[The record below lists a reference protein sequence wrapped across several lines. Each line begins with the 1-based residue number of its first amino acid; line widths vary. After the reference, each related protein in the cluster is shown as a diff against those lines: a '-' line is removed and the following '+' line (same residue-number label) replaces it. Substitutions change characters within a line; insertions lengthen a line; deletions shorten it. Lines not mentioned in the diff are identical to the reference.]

1 MIAIDGSR
9 GEGGGQIL
17 RTALSLSC
25 LFGEPF
31 RMFDIRRGR
40 PKPGLM
46 PQHLAAV
53 EAARRISGARVSGD
67 VPGSAELV
75 FSPGEVAGGEI
86 VLDIGTAGSTVL
98 VLQAVAPALLFAGRE
113 SEVVLSGG
121 THVPFSPSY
130 HYAAGVFAPALR
142 RLGLDIRLS
151 IGSYGFYPRGGGKIR
166 ARLVP
171 AKAVAPLRAEGRG
184 TLLAV
189 TGESGVGSLPLSIA
203 ERQKE
208 AALAMIRAASPGSA
222 GKADVRSIS
231 VGTPGQGT
239 FVFLVA
245 ESEGGAAGF
254 GALGARGK
262 RAESVG
268 EEAANAF
275 LEYLAAGESAL
286 DPHLA
291 DQLVPYL
298 AMSGG
303 ESVFTTSRVTQHLLT
318 NLWAVG
324 LFRPFRYDVE
334 GELGRPGRVR
344 IRP

>member
-1 MIAIDGSR
+1 MIVIDGSR

-25 LFGEPF
+25 LFRKPF

-53 EAARRISGARVSGD
+53 AAAAGISGAEVSGNAR
-67 VPGSAELV
+67 GSTELV
-75 FSPGEVAGGEI
+75 FSPGKPRGGDL
-86 VLDIGTAGSTVL
+86 VLDIGTAGSVVL
-98 VLQAVAPALLFAGRE
+98 VLQTIVPALLFAAGE

-130 HYAAGVFAPALR
+130 HYASGVFAPALR
-142 RLGLDIRLS
+142 RLGCDIGLS
-151 IGSYGFYPRGGGKIR
+151 IESCGFYPRGGGRIR
-166 ARLVP
+166 ARVAP
-171 AKAVAPLRAEGRG
+171 AKAIAPLRAADRGR
-184 TLLAV
+184 LLAL
-189 TGESGVGSLPLSIA
+189 TGESGVGNLPLSIA
-203 ERQKE
+203 ERQRD
-208 AALAMIRAASPGSA
+208 AALAKARSLIREPGVR
-222 GKADVRSIS
+222 ADIRTVS
-231 VGTPGQGT
+231 VPGPGQGT
-239 FVFLVA
+239 FIFLA
-245 ESEGGAAGF
+245 AGSEGGLAGF

-268 EEAANAF
+268 EEAARA
-275 LEYLAAGESAL
+275 LLDYAAAGAAL
-286 DPHLA
+286 DPNLA

-298 AMSGG
+298 AMSDG

-324 LFRPFRYDVE
+324 LFHPFRYDVE
-334 GELGRPGRVR
+334 GEPGRPGRVR

>member
-25 LFGEPF
+25 LFREPF
-31 RMFDIRRGR
+31 RIYNVRKGR

-53 EAARRISGARVSGD
+53 EAARRISAGQVSGD
-67 VPGSAELV
+67 RPGSAELV
-75 FSPGEVAGGEI
+75 FSPGAVAGGEI

-98 VLQAVAPALLFAGRE
+98 VLQTIVPALLIASGE

-151 IGSYGFYPRGGGKIR
+151 IESYGFYPRGGGRIR
-166 ARLVP
+166 ARLLP
-171 AKAVAPLRAEGRG
+171 AVAIAPLRAVERGR
-184 TLLAV
+184 LLAV
-189 TGESGVGSLPLSIA
+189 TGESGVGNLPAAIA
-203 ERQKE
+203 ERQKD
-208 AALAMIRAASPGSA
+208 AALAKVRPAIRDSGVA
-222 GKADVRSIS
+222 ADVRTVS
-231 VGTPGQGT
+231 VPSPGQGT
-239 FVFLVA
+239 FLFLAA
-245 ESEGGAAGF
+245 ESEGAVAGF
-254 GALGARGK
+254 CALGARGK
-262 RAESVG
+262 RAERVG

-275 LEYLAAGESAL
+275 LDHDATGAAL

-303 ESVFTTSRVTQHLLT
+303 ESVFTTSRVTPHLLT

-324 LFRPFRYDVE
+324 LFRPFRCDVE
-334 GELGRPGRVR
+334 GELGKPGRVR

>member
-25 LFGEPF
+25 LFREPF
-31 RMFDIRRGR
+31 RILNVRKGR

-53 EAARRISGARVSGD
+53 EAARRISAGQVSGD
-67 VPGSAELV
+67 RPGSTELV
-75 FSPGEVAGGEI
+75 FSPGAVAGGGI

-98 VLQAVAPALLFAGRE
+98 VLQTIVPALLFASGE
-113 SEVVLSGG
+113 SEVVISGG

-142 RLGLDIRLS
+142 KLGLDIRLS
-151 IGSYGFYPRGGGKIR
+151 IESYGFYPRGGGRIR
-166 ARLVP
+166 AHLLP
-171 AKAVAPLRAEGRG
+171 AKAIAPLRAVERG
-184 TLLAV
+184 KLLAV
-189 TGESGVGSLPLSIA
+189 RGESGVGNLPLAIA
-203 ERQKE
+203 DRQKE
-208 AALAMIRAASPGSA
+208 AALAKVRPAIRGS
-222 GKADVRSIS
+222 GIQADVRVAS
-231 VGTPGQGT
+231 VQTPGQGT
-239 FVFLVA
+239 FIFLAA
-245 ESEGGAAGF
+245 ESEGTVAGF
-254 GALGARGK
+254 CALGARGK
-262 RAESVG
+262 RAEKVG
-268 EEAANAF
+268 EEAADAF
-275 LEYLAAGESAL
+275 LDHDATGAAI

-291 DQLVPYL
+291 DQVVPYL
-298 AMSGG
+298 AMSFG

-334 GELGRPGRVR
+334 GELGKPGRVR

>member
-1 MIAIDGSR
+1 MIAIDGSY

-25 LFGEPF
+25 LFRKPF
-31 RMFDIRRGR
+31 RMFNIRIGR
-40 PKPGLM
+40 PRPGLM

-53 EAARRISGARVSGD
+53 GAARRICGAQVSGD
-67 VPGSAELV
+67 DPGSTELV
-75 FSPGEVAGGEI
+75 FSPGEARGGEI
-86 VLDIGTAGSTVL
+86 ALDIGTAGSTVL
-98 VLQAVAPALLFAGRE
+98 VLQTIVPALLFASAE
-113 SEVVLSGG
+113 SEIVLSGG

-142 RLGLDIRLS
+142 KLGLDIRLS
-151 IGSYGFYPRGGGKIR
+151 IESYGFYPRGGGRIR
-166 ARLVP
+166 AHLVP
-171 AKAVAPLRAEGRG
+171 ANAIAPLCAVERG
-184 TLLAV
+184 KLLAV
-189 TGESGVGSLPLSIA
+189 AGESGVGNLPLTIA

-208 AALAMIRAASPGSA
+208 AALAKVRPAIRGNGVP
-222 GKADVRSIS
+222 ADVRIVS
-231 VGTPGQGT
+231 VPTPGQGT
-239 FVFLVA
+239 FIFLAA
-245 ESEGGAAGF
+245 ESEGTVAGF
-254 GALGARGK
+254 CALGARGK
-262 RAESVG
+262 RAETVG

-275 LEYLAAGESAL
+275 LDHAATGAAL

-291 DQLVPYL
+291 DQIVPYV

-318 NLWAVG
+318 NLWAVE

-334 GELGRPGRVR
+334 GELGKPGRVR

>member
-1 MIAIDGSR
+1 MIAIDGSH

-25 LFGEPF
+25 LFREPF
-31 RMFDIRRGR
+31 SMFGIRVGR
-40 PKPGLM
+40 PKSGLM

-67 VPGSAELV
+67 DPGSTELV
-75 FSPGEVAGGEI
+75 FSPGEARGGEI

-98 VLQAVAPALLFAGRE
+98 VLQTIVPALLFASRE

-121 THVPFSPSY
+121 THVPFSPSF

-142 RLGLDIRLS
+142 KLGLDIRLS
-151 IGSYGFYPRGGGKIR
+151 IESYGFYPRGGGRIR
-166 ARLVP
+166 ARLFP
-171 AKAVAPLRAEGRG
+171 ATAIAPLCAVDRG
-184 TLLAV
+184 KLISV
-189 TGESGVGSLPLSIA
+189 KGESGVGNLPLAIA

-208 AALAMIRAASPGSA
+208 ASLAKVRPAIRKSGVQ
-222 GKADVRSIS
+222 ADVRAVS
-231 VGTPGQGT
+231 VPTPGQGT
-239 FVFLVA
+239 FIFLAAEFEGAVA
-245 ESEGGAAGF
+245 GVC
-254 GALGARGK
+254 ALGARGK
-262 RAESVG
+262 RAETVG
-268 EEAANAF
+268 EEAASAF
-275 LEYLAAGESAL
+275 LDHDATRAAL

-291 DQLVPYL
+291 DQIVPYL

-334 GELGRPGRVR
+334 GELGKPGRVR
-344 IRP
+344 IRPL